1 MLSVDVI
8 SAVQHSPT
16 HTQMTFQFRVLPEY
30 LNPGGTLHGAGQ
42 SLFFDA
48 CTTMLLGP
56 IARPPEF
63 WTTYGTSRSLNV
75 VYFRPA
81 FEGDLLT
88 LECEVWLFSCMT
100 LKLRC
105 LVLMVLADGQCFE
118 TPGFAEGGAKE
129 AGWSSYFVVRTS
141 DV

>member
-8 SAVQHSPT
+8 AATQHSPT

-48 CTTMLLGP
+48 CTTLLLVP

-63 WTTYGTSRSLNV
+63 WTTWGTSRSLNV
-75 VYFRPA
+75 VFLRPA
-81 FEGDLLT
+81 YQGDLLT
-88 LECEVWLFSCMT
+88 LECEV
-100 LKLRC
+100 
-105 LVLMVLADGQCFE
+105 
-118 TPGFAEGGAKE
+118 
-129 AGWSSYFVVRTS
+129 
-141 DV
+141 